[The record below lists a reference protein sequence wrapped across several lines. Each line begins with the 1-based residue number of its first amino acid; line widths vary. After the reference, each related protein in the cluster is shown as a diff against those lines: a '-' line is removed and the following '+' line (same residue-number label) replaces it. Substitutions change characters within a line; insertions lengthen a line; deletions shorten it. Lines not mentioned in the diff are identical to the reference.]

1 MMREELSEI
10 IRITVQEVLSQ
21 LGYNVDGNRS
31 KGEVAMPYTVPDQ
44 PSKGVNVDGRSTKG
58 VVYETVTGGNVDA
71 VPSKGGMTAY
81 EKTEALL
88 SNYCAFQRIIGD
100 RMEEVE
106 EIKTYGVPKAITYD
120 NVPHAASKGGI
131 RLPEVSVE
139 VAVQK
144 VLESIRG
151 TVDAIALVNKG
162 MDRLKCDPYY
172 QILPMRY
179 FEGRTQEDIAYE
191 LGCSQKTI
199 SQNKCRLINELAMQL
214 FPGQVADEMMAL

>member
-1 MMREELSEI
+1 MDQNELRELIKSVVHE
-10 IRITVQEVLSQ
+10 TLSQ
-21 LGYNVDGNRS
+21 LGYNVDDHRL
-31 KGEVAMPYTVPDQ
+31 KGEATSPYTVPDDR
-44 PSKGVNVDGRSTKG
+44 SKGAEC
-58 VVYETVTGGNVDA
+58 ETVTGGNVDA

-106 EIKTYGVPKAITYD
+106 EIKAYGVPKAITYT

-131 RLPEVSVE
+131 TLPEVSVDA
-139 VAVQK
+139 AVQK
-144 VLESIRG
+144 VLASIRG
-151 TVDAIALVNKG
+151 TVDALARIDKG
-162 MDRLKCDPYY
+162 MAKLQCDPYY

-199 SQNKCRLINELAMQL
+199 SQNKCRLIGELAMQL
-214 FPGQVADEMMAL
+214 FPDQVANEMMS